1 MTELKRLDLKTS
13 DGRPLVHKYYQH
25 LEPAKGLL
33 VTLPGNHYGVDGPL
47 LYYASDLLR
56 NRGWDTLAI
65 TYGFQSRGEEFSAGN
80 IAEILL
86 ECGTAIQVSL
96 KEKEYDLIGL
106 IGKSLG
112 ALVIAQLCDSVDDLA
127 SAKAVYLTPPI
138 NTPFFGQLFLQT
150 VQPAHIAIGTG
161 DRFYT
166 KEALVNLQS
175 EREFSLTLIE
185 NADHSMN
192 IRGDNE
198 ATFGGMK
205 RVVREVVEFLDS

>member
-1 MTELKRLDLKTS
+1 MAELKRLDLKTS

-25 LEPAKGLL
+25 HEPAKGLL

-65 TYGFQSRGEEFSAGN
+65 TYGFQSRGEEFSTGN

-86 ECGTAIQVSL
+86 ECETALQASL
-96 KEKEYDLIGL
+96 KEKEYGWVGL

-112 ALVIAQLCDSVDDLA
+112 ALVVAQLCESVDELA

-138 NTPFFGQLFLQT
+138 NNPFFGQLFLQT
-150 VQPAHIAIGTG
+150 SQLAHIAIGTG

-166 KEALVNLQS
+166 KEALEKLQS

-192 IRGDNE
+192 IRGDIE
-198 ATFGGMK
+198 ATLEGMK
-205 RVVREVVEFLDS
+205 RVLREVVEFMDS

>member
-1 MTELKRLDLKTS
+1 MADLKRLDLKSS

-33 VTLPGNHYGVDGPL
+33 VMLPGNHYGVDGPL
-47 LYYASDLLR
+47 LYYPSDLLC

-65 TYGFQSRGEEFSAGN
+65 TYGFQSRGEDFSAGI

-86 ECGTAIQVSL
+86 ECETALCTCL
-96 KEKEYDLIGL
+96 KEKEYGLIGL

-112 ALVIAQLCDSVDDLA
+112 ALIIAQLCNSVDELA

-150 VQPAHIAIGTG
+150 SQPAHIGIGTG
-161 DRFYT
+161 DRFFT
-166 KEALVNLQS
+166 KEVLEKLQS
-175 EREFSLTLIE
+175 EREFGLTLIE

-192 IRGDNE
+192 IDGDIE

-205 RVVREVVEFLDS
+205 RLVREVVEFLDG